1 MPTVAGRRYHR
12 PCARRNPRASGRS
25 GQSTTATKTR
35 RHIHM
40 PDTNRIDFSRAIY
53 IDIES
58 LKTDP
63 PHCALV
69 GVLTGTGGEEL
80 EQLIVDPRLAPARV
94 AKRDRLRVAIWPG
107 AVEEIVTRAVSDDRR
122 IVGWSNF
129 DRDRMAEARSDLRG
143 EIHARYVNALEIARP
158 WRRTVH
164 PGFKIERADQ
174 FAPKHTL
181 DKYARLAGYEDVWAL
196 EDAAPATWIR
206 HTLRQLEANEGRY
219 RRITPEAKRDWHKLL
234 AYNRHDLFAL
244 RHVVLAATRELTL
257 WRAYDR
263 TRFCV
268 QDRTKRI
275 CFMAGSQNRRLDAL
289 LTRHGATRWA
299 FITAWNPGSR
309 PLSKSENARRHAELR
324 AAVTDA
330 GLEALDGEGVGE
342 DASWPSEQSLLI
354 LNISRGK
361 AISLGRRFGQLAIV
375 VGRRGEA
382 STLVATSG

>member
-1 MPTVAGRRYHR
+1 MPTSNHVDLH
-12 PCARRNPRASGRS
+12 N
-25 GQSTTATKTR
+25 
-35 RHIHM
+35 
-40 PDTNRIDFSRAIY
+40 AIY

-58 LKTDP
+58 LRTDP

-69 GVLTGTGGEEL
+69 GVLTGTDGEDL

-94 AKRDRLRVAIWPG
+94 AKRDRLRVANWPD
-107 AVEEIVTRAVSDDRR
+107 AVKEIVTRAVSGDLR

-129 DRDRMAEARSDLRG
+129 DRDRMAETRPDLED

-158 WRRTVH
+158 WRQKVH
-164 PGFKIERADQ
+164 PGFKVERADR

-181 DKYARLAGYEDVWAL
+181 DKYARLAGYKDVWAL
-196 EDAAPATWIR
+196 EDAAAATWIR

-234 AYNRHDLFAL
+234 AYNRHDLLAL
-244 RHVVLAATRELTL
+244 RYIVLAATRELTL
-257 WRAYDR
+257 WRAYER

-309 PLSKSENARRHAELR
+309 PLAKSENARRDAELR

-330 GLEALDGEGVGE
+330 GLEALDGVGVGE
-342 DASWPSEQSLLI
+342 DPSLPPRSPEQSLLI
-354 LNISRGK
+354 LNITRGK

-382 STLVATSG
+382 STVVPTDG

>member
-1 MPTVAGRRYHR
+1 ML
-12 PCARRNPRASGRS
+12 N
-25 GQSTTATKTR
+25 
-35 RHIHM
+35 
-40 PDTNRIDFSRAIY
+40 TNRIDIRRAIY

-63 PHCALV
+63 PHCALA
-69 GVLTGTGGEEL
+69 GVLTGTGGEAL

-94 AKRDRLRVAIWPG
+94 AKRDRLRVAVWPD

-129 DRDRMAEARSDLRG
+129 DRDRMTEARADLRG
-143 EIHARYVNALEIARP
+143 EIYARYVNALEIARP

-164 PGFKIERADQ
+164 PGFKIEPADQ

-181 DKYARLAGYEDVWAL
+181 DKYARLAGYKDVWAL
-196 EDAAPATWIR
+196 EDATPAQWIR

-219 RRITPEAKRDWHKLL
+219 RRITSEARRDWHKVLN
-234 AYNRHDLFAL
+234 YNRHDLLAL
-244 RHVVLAATRELTL
+244 RHIVITATRERGL
-257 WRAYDR
+257 WRAYER

-268 QDRTKRI
+268 HDGPMRI
-275 CFMAGSQNRRLDAL
+275 CFMAGSRNRRLDAL
-289 LTRHGATRWA
+289 LTRHNTTRWA

-309 PLSKSENARRHAELR
+309 PLSKHENARRHADLR
-324 AAVTDA
+324 AAVRNA

-342 DASWPSEQSLLI
+342 DPSWPPEQSLLI
-354 LNISRGK
+354 LNISRAR

-375 VGRRGEA
+375 VGRRGQA
-382 STLVATSG
+382 STLVPTGGKSSQGA

>member
-1 MPTVAGRRYHR
+1 
-12 PCARRNPRASGRS
+12 
-25 GQSTTATKTR
+25 
-35 RHIHM
+35 M
-40 PDTNRIDFSRAIY
+40 PDTDRIDINRAIF

-58 LKTDP
+58 LRTLP

-69 GVLTGTGGEEL
+69 GVLTGTDGEDL
-80 EQLIVDPRLAPARV
+80 EQLIVDPRLAPARIT
-94 AKRDRLRVAIWPG
+94 KRERLRVANWPD
-107 AVEEIVTRAVSDDRR
+107 AVGEILTRAASEDRR
-122 IVGWSNF
+122 IVGWSHF
-129 DRDRMAEARSDLRG
+129 DRDRMAEGRPDLSG

-158 WRRTVH
+158 WRQKVH
-164 PGFKIERADQ
+164 PGFKVERADPL
-174 FAPKHTL
+174 APKHTL
-181 DKYARLAGYEDVWAL
+181 DKYARLAGYDDAWAL
-196 EDAAPATWIR
+196 EDATPATWIR
-206 HTLRQLEANEGRY
+206 HALRQLEANEGRY
-219 RRITPEAKRDWHKLL
+219 RQITPEAKRDWHKLL
-234 AYNRHDLFAL
+234 AYNRHDLLAL
-244 RHVVLAATRELTL
+244 RHIVMTATRERGL
-257 WRAYDR
+257 WRAYER

-268 QDRTKRI
+268 QDGPTRI

-309 PLSKSENARRHAELR
+309 PLSKSENGRRHAELR
-324 AAVTDA
+324 AAVHDA

-361 AISLGRRFGQLAIV
+361 AISLGRRFDQLAIV